1 MNMSGLKAL
10 FLCLFCL
17 ISSFCFSQ
25 QTEDFKL
32 VKNYYNNHRSMLGTE
47 FKKKFNAEP
56 NTFNKSAIKNDFLFF
71 MKKMDSIENVALIGA
86 LLKVKNIEDLAKIQ
100 KKNIQTQDSSELI
113 STTDKTAAY
122 PGGVDAL
129 RKEVVNLFYSEGV
142 YSNIKT
148 IKTNVAFIVEKDGSI
163 SNVQAQGDNFTF
175 NRQAEIA
182 LYSISSKFSPAT
194 INGDAVRF
202 RFKLPLTLNI
212 E

>member
-1 MNMSGLKAL
+1 M
-10 FLCLFCL
+10 
-17 ISSFCFSQ
+17 
-25 QTEDFKL
+25 
-32 VKNYYNNHRSMLGTE
+32 KNYYNNHRSMLGTE